1 MDGRQNVQGGALLD
15 GTDLLRNV
23 RMERIPFPGLL
34 LALVV
39 ANLVHR
45 EAALERAGGATVGR
59 LTSLVYNDDRTG

>member
-45 EAALERAGGATVGR
+45 EAALERAGGQPLDV
-59 LTSLVYNDDRTG
+59 